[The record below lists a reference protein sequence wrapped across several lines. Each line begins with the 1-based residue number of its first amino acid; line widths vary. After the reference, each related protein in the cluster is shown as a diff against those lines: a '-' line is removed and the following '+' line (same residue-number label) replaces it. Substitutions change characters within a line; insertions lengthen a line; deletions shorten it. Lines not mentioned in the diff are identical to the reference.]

1 MKTFIYLLLDAFVVF
16 LTISLLW
23 IVLKKCKTCFNSTI
37 RVAKVLRRKA
47 KAGRKKCIQQAV
59 ACATPIK
66 EIQINRHELKH
77 EAKQFTSFPE
87 QRDWSQYDSPA
98 YLRKGVFIH

>member
-16 LTISLLW
+16 LVIALLW
-23 IVLKKCKTCFNSTI
+23 IVFKKCKTCFNSTI
-37 RVAKVLRRKA
+37 RVAKTLRRNV
-47 KAGRKKCIQQAV
+47 KAGKKKCIQQAV
-59 ACATPIK
+59 ACTTPIK
-66 EIQINRHELKH
+66 EIPNNLNELKN
-77 EAKQFTSFPE
+77 ETKQITSFQE